1 MSIPH
6 DQRVALMN
14 QIFREQVVPRLPN
27 TEGACLIV
35 FDGSANPQGLL
46 CYIGTHE
53 RLGMRNVLSKLLTKW
68 DAELLGQA
76 YRSTDVPNGMRAYE
90 GWRQR
95 LLRAVRP
102 GSSMAEVLKRPWE
115 DLSEEEMEAW
125 EQAAVAVRV

>member
-1 MSIPH
+1 MSLPH

-14 QIFREQVVPRLPN
+14 QIFREQVVPNLPA

-35 FDGSANPQGLL
+35 FDGSNDPRGLL

-53 RLGMRNVLSKLLTKW
+53 RLGMRNVLAKLVTKW
-68 DAELLGQA
+68 DGELLGQA

-95 LLRAVRP
+95 LLRSVRP
-102 GSSMAEVLKRPWE
+102 ESSMAATLRRPWE
-115 DLSEEEMEAW
+115 DLSAEECEAW
-125 EQAAVAVRV
+125 EQAAVAVRI